1 MYAILQRMK
10 YPLVLQH
17 SESDCGA
24 ACIATVLK
32 YYNRILS
39 FNRIREAIGTGQQGT
54 TLLGLRRGA
63 EAFGFNAR
71 QVKVTLELVDRIN
84 EAPLPAI
91 IHWKGSHWVILYGQN
106 KDKYVI
112 ADPGVGVRYISRQ
125 ELDECWQNGIMLVL
139 TPDSVRFEEQ
149 VDDEKVE
156 GFNYFLQRILP
167 YRQVLIK
174 AISLNLLVGLLSLAS
189 PFLVQILTDD
199 VLVRRD
205 RQLLTTVAIGVIVI
219 NLFSSLCQ
227 FIQSKLIAHFAQRLK
242 LELVLEFG
250 RQILRLPLSYYETR
264 RSGEIVSRLQDI
276 QEINQLISQMAIAL
290 PSQLFIGLISL
301 SLMLFYSF
309 KLAAIAVS
317 LTVLMTLPI
326 ILSYPTFKQKT
337 RSFLVTDAEN
347 QGFLVET
354 FKGAM
359 TLKTS
364 NAAPQAWEEIQSRSG
379 RIANLGF
386 RTIDIIILNRFFSTL
401 VSQIGSIAV
410 LWFGS
415 SLVIDRQLSIG
426 QLLAFHAMN
435 NNFIEL
441 INYVIGFVDRFTFS
455 QTALERLTEVIEA
468 KPEVDRDTKP
478 WIEIAADADIVC
490 TKIKYY
496 YPGRLELFDDLSVT
510 IPGGKVTAL
519 IGRSGCG
526 KSTLAK
532 VIASLYPLETG
543 SICFGNY
550 SQGDISLECLRHQI
564 ILIPQEPHFWSR
576 SILDNFRF
584 SYPYLSFEEIVA
596 ACKLTGADEF
606 IQQIPDGYQT
616 VLGEFGANISG
627 GQKQKLAIARAIAT
641 NPPILIL
648 DESTSSLDPVS
659 ETQLLERLLSSRRGK
674 TTIMITHRSKVI
686 DRAEWVICL
695 ENGQLQQQ
703 GSLSELRSLSGKHT
717 DFLLS

>member
-1 MYAILQRMK
+1 MK

-17 SESDCGA
+17 SEADCGA

-32 YYNRILS
+32 YYDRILS

-71 QVKVTLELVDRIN
+71 QVKVTPELIDRID

-91 IHWKGSHWVILYGQN
+91 IHWKGYHWVVLYGRD
-106 KDKYVI
+106 KDKYII
-112 ADPGVGVRYISRQ
+112 ADPGAGVRYISRQ
-125 ELDECWQNGIMLVL
+125 ELDRCWKNGVMLVVI
-139 TPDSVRFEEQ
+139 PDRVRFEQ
-149 VDDEKVE
+149 QIDDEQIE
-156 GFNYFLQRILP
+156 GFNYFLKRVIP
-167 YRQVLIK
+167 YRRVLIK

-189 PFLVQILTDD
+189 PFLIQILTDD

-205 RQLLTTVAIGVIVI
+205 RQLLTTVAIGVIAI
-219 NLFSSLCQ
+219 NLFSSFCQ
-227 FIQSKLIAHFAQRLK
+227 LVQSKLIAHFAQRLK

-264 RSGEIVSRLQDI
+264 RSGEVVSRLQDI
-276 QEINQLISQMAIAL
+276 QEINQLISQTAIAL
-290 PSQLFIGLISL
+290 PSQVFIGLISL
-301 SLMLFYSF
+301 GLMLFYS
-309 KLAAIAVS
+309 LQLTAIAVIITS
-317 LTVLMTLPI
+317 LMTLPV
-326 ILSYPTFKQKT
+326 ILSYPTLKQKT

-354 FKGAM
+354 FKGAI

-364 NAAPQAWEEIQSRSG
+364 NAVPQAWEELQSRFG

-386 RTIDIIILNRFFSTL
+386 RTIEIIILNGFISKL
-401 VSQIGSIAV
+401 VSGIGTIAV

-426 QLLAFHAMN
+426 QLLAFYAMN
-435 NNFIEL
+435 NNFTEL
-441 INYVIGFVDRFTFS
+441 VNYLIGFLDRFTFS
-455 QTALERLTEVIEA
+455 QTAIQRLTEVIEA
-468 KPEVDRDTKP
+468 TPEVDDDTKP
-478 WIEIAADADIVC
+478 WIEIAADRDIIC

-496 YPGRLELFDDLSVT
+496 YPGRLELFDNFSVT

-532 VIASLYPLETG
+532 LIASLDPMETG
-543 SICFGNY
+543 SICFGSY
-550 SQGDISLECLRHQI
+550 SQKDISLECLRRQVV
-564 ILIPQEPHFWSR
+564 LIPQEPHFWSR

-606 IQQIPDGYQT
+606 IQQLPDGYQT
-616 VLGEFGANISG
+616 ILGEFGANISG

-641 NPPILIL
+641 NPSILIL

-659 ETQLLERLLSSRRGK
+659 EAQILDQLLSSRLGK
-674 TTIMITHRSKVI
+674 TTIVITHRPSVI
-686 DRAEWVICL
+686 NRADWIVFL

-703 GSLSELRSLSGKHT
+703 GSLEELRSLSGSHT
-717 DFLLS
+717 DFLING

>member
-1 MYAILQRMK
+1 MK

-17 SESDCGA
+17 SEADCGA

-32 YYNRILS
+32 YYDRILS

-71 QVKVTLELVDRIN
+71 QVKVTPELIDRID

-91 IHWKGSHWVILYGQN
+91 IHWKGYHWVVLYGRD
-106 KDKYVI
+106 KDKYII
-112 ADPGVGVRYISRQ
+112 ADPGAGVRYISRQ
-125 ELDECWQNGIMLVL
+125 ELDRCWKNGVMLVVI
-139 TPDSVRFEEQ
+139 PDRVRFEQ
-149 VDDEKVE
+149 QIDDEQIE
-156 GFNYFLQRILP
+156 GFNYFLKRVIP
-167 YRQVLIK
+167 YRRVLIK

-189 PFLVQILTDD
+189 PFLIQILTDD

-205 RQLLTTVAIGVIVI
+205 RQLLTTVAIGVIAI
-219 NLFSSLCQ
+219 NLFSSFCQ
-227 FIQSKLIAHFAQRLK
+227 LVQSKLIAHFAQRLK

-264 RSGEIVSRLQDI
+264 RSGEVVSRLQDI
-276 QEINQLISQMAIAL
+276 QEINQLISQTAIAL
-290 PSQLFIGLISL
+290 PSQVFIGLISL
-301 SLMLFYSF
+301 GLMLFYS
-309 KLAAIAVS
+309 LQLTAIAVIITS
-317 LTVLMTLPI
+317 LMTLPV
-326 ILSYPTFKQKT
+326 ILSYPTLKQKT

-354 FKGAM
+354 FKGAI

-364 NAAPQAWEEIQSRSG
+364 NAVPQAWEELQSRFG

-386 RTIDIIILNRFFSTL
+386 RTIEIIILNGFISKL
-401 VSQIGSIAV
+401 VSGIGTIAV

-426 QLLAFHAMN
+426 QLLAFYAMN
-435 NNFIEL
+435 NNFTEL
-441 INYVIGFVDRFTFS
+441 VNYLIGFLDRFTFS
-455 QTALERLTEVIEA
+455 QTAIQRLTEVIEA
-468 KPEVDRDTKP
+468 TPEVDDDTKP
-478 WIEIAADADIVC
+478 WIEIAADRDIIC

-496 YPGRLELFDDLSVT
+496 YPGRLELFDNFSVT

-532 VIASLYPLETG
+532 LIASLDPMETG
-543 SICFGNY
+543 SICFGSY
-550 SQGDISLECLRHQI
+550 SQKDISLECLRRQVV
-564 ILIPQEPHFWSR
+564 LIPQEPHFWSR

-606 IQQIPDGYQT
+606 IQQLPDGYQT
-616 VLGEFGANISG
+616 ILGEFGANISG

-641 NPPILIL
+641 NPSILIL

-659 ETQLLERLLSSRRGK
+659 EAQILDQLLSSRLGK
-674 TTIMITHRSKVI
+674 TTIVITHRPSVI
-686 DRAEWVICL
+686 NRADWIVFL

-703 GSLSELRSLSGKHT
+703 GSLEELRSLSGSHT
-717 DFLLS
+717 DFLTKMSG

>member
-1 MYAILQRMK
+1 MK

-17 SESDCGA
+17 SEADCGA

-32 YYNRILS
+32 YYDRILS

-71 QVKVTLELVDRIN
+71 QVKVTPELIDRID

-91 IHWKGSHWVILYGQN
+91 IHWKGYHWVVLYGRD
-106 KDKYVI
+106 KDKYII
-112 ADPGVGVRYISRQ
+112 ADPGAGVRYISRQ
-125 ELDECWQNGIMLVL
+125 ELDRCWKNGVMLVVI
-139 TPDSVRFEEQ
+139 PDRVRFEQ
-149 VDDEKVE
+149 QIDDEQIE
-156 GFNYFLQRILP
+156 GFNYFLKRVIP
-167 YRQVLIK
+167 YRRVLIK

-189 PFLVQILTDD
+189 PFLIQILTDD

-205 RQLLTTVAIGVIVI
+205 RQLLTTVAIGVIAI
-219 NLFSSLCQ
+219 NLFSSFCQ
-227 FIQSKLIAHFAQRLK
+227 LVQSKLIAHFAQRLK

-264 RSGEIVSRLQDI
+264 RSGEVVSRLQDI
-276 QEINQLISQMAIAL
+276 QEINQLISQTAIAL
-290 PSQLFIGLISL
+290 PSQVFIGLISL
-301 SLMLFYSF
+301 GLMLFYSL
-309 KLAAIAVS
+309 KLTAIAVIITS
-317 LTVLMTLPI
+317 LMTLPV
-326 ILSYPTFKQKT
+326 ILSYPTLKQKT

-354 FKGAM
+354 FKGAI

-364 NAAPQAWEEIQSRSG
+364 NAVPQAWEELQSRFG

-386 RTIDIIILNRFFSTL
+386 RTIEIIILNGFIAKL
-401 VSQIGSIAV
+401 VSGIGMIAV

-426 QLLAFHAMN
+426 QLLAFYAMN
-435 NNFIEL
+435 NNFTEL
-441 INYVIGFVDRFTFS
+441 VNYLIGFLDRFTFS
-455 QTALERLTEVIEA
+455 QTAIQRLTEVIEA
-468 KPEVDRDTKP
+468 TPEVDDDTKP
-478 WIEIAADADIVC
+478 WIEIAADRDIIC

-496 YPGRLELFDDLSVT
+496 YPGRLELFDNFSVT

-532 VIASLYPLETG
+532 LIASLDPMETG
-543 SICFGNY
+543 SICFGSY
-550 SQGDISLECLRHQI
+550 SQKDISLECLRRQVV
-564 ILIPQEPHFWSR
+564 LIPQEPHFWSR

-606 IQQIPDGYQT
+606 IQQLPDGYQT
-616 VLGEFGANISG
+616 ILGEFGANISG

-641 NPPILIL
+641 NPSILIL

-659 ETQLLERLLSSRRGK
+659 EAQILDQLLSSRLGK
-674 TTIMITHRSKVI
+674 TTIVITHRPSVI
-686 DRAEWVICL
+686 NRADWIVFL

-703 GSLSELRSLSGKHT
+703 GSLEELRSLSGSHT
-717 DFLLS
+717 DFLTKMSG

>member
-1 MYAILQRMK
+1 MK

-17 SESDCGA
+17 SEADCGA

-32 YYNRILS
+32 YYDRILS

-71 QVKVTLELVDRIN
+71 QVKVTPELIDRID

-91 IHWKGSHWVILYGQN
+91 IHWKGYHWVVLYGRD
-106 KDKYVI
+106 KDKYII

-125 ELDECWQNGIMLVL
+125 ELDRCWKNGVMLVVI
-139 TPDSVRFEEQ
+139 PDRVRFEQ
-149 VDDEKVE
+149 QIDDEQIE
-156 GFNYFLQRILP
+156 GFNYFLKRVIP
-167 YRQVLIK
+167 YRRVLIK
-174 AISLNLLVGLLSLAS
+174 AISLNLLVGLLALAS
-189 PFLVQILTDD
+189 PFLIQILTDD

-219 NLFSSLCQ
+219 NLFSSFCQ
-227 FIQSKLIAHFAQRLK
+227 LVQSKLIAHFAQRLK

-264 RSGEIVSRLQDI
+264 RSGEVVSRLQDI
-276 QEINQLISQMAIAL
+276 QEINQLISQTAIAL
-290 PSQLFIGLISL
+290 PSQVFIGLISL
-301 SLMLFYSF
+301 GLMLFYS
-309 KLAAIAVS
+309 LQLTAIAVIITS
-317 LTVLMTLPI
+317 LMTLPV
-326 ILSYPTFKQKT
+326 ILSYPTLKQKT

-354 FKGAM
+354 FKGAI

-364 NAAPQAWEEIQSRSG
+364 NAVPQAWEELQSRFG

-386 RTIDIIILNRFFSTL
+386 RTIEIIILNGFISKL
-401 VSQIGSIAV
+401 VSGIGTIAV

-426 QLLAFHAMN
+426 QLLAFYAMN
-435 NNFIEL
+435 NNFTEL
-441 INYVIGFVDRFTFS
+441 VNYLIGFLDRFTFS
-455 QTALERLTEVIEA
+455 QTAIQRLTEVIEA
-468 KPEVDRDTKP
+468 TPEVDDDTKP
-478 WIEIAADADIVC
+478 WIEIAADRDIIC

-496 YPGRLELFDDLSVT
+496 YPGRLELFDNFSVT

-532 VIASLYPLETG
+532 LIASLDPMETG
-543 SICFGNY
+543 SICFGSY
-550 SQGDISLECLRHQI
+550 SQKDISLECLRRQVV
-564 ILIPQEPHFWSR
+564 LIPQEPHFWSR

-606 IQQIPDGYQT
+606 IQQLPDGYQT
-616 VLGEFGANISG
+616 ILGEFGANISG

-641 NPPILIL
+641 NPSILIL

-659 ETQLLERLLSSRRGK
+659 EAQILDQLLSSRLGK
-674 TTIMITHRSKVI
+674 TTIVITHRPSVI
-686 DRAEWVICL
+686 NRADWIVFL

-703 GSLSELRSLSGKHT
+703 GSLEELRSLSGSHT
-717 DFLLS
+717 DFLING

>member
-1 MYAILQRMK
+1 MK

-17 SESDCGA
+17 SEADCGA

-32 YYNRILS
+32 YYDRILS

-71 QVKVTLELVDRIN
+71 QVKVTPELIDRID

-91 IHWKGSHWVILYGQN
+91 IHWKGYHWVVLYGRD
-106 KDKYVI
+106 KDKYII
-112 ADPGVGVRYISRQ
+112 ADPGAGVRYISRQ
-125 ELDECWQNGIMLVL
+125 ELDRCWKNGVMLVVI
-139 TPDSVRFEEQ
+139 PDRVRFEQ
-149 VDDEKVE
+149 QIDDEQIE
-156 GFNYFLQRILP
+156 GFNYFLKRVIP
-167 YRQVLIK
+167 YRRVLIK

-189 PFLVQILTDD
+189 PFLIQILTDD

-205 RQLLTTVAIGVIVI
+205 RQLLTTVAIGVIAI
-219 NLFSSLCQ
+219 NLFSSFCQ
-227 FIQSKLIAHFAQRLK
+227 LVQSKLIAHFAQRLK

-264 RSGEIVSRLQDI
+264 RSGEVVSRLQDI
-276 QEINQLISQMAIAL
+276 QEINQLISQTAIAL
-290 PSQLFIGLISL
+290 PSQVFIGLISL
-301 SLMLFYSF
+301 GLMLFYSL
-309 KLAAIAVS
+309 KLTAIAVIITS
-317 LTVLMTLPI
+317 LMTLPV
-326 ILSYPTFKQKT
+326 ILSYPTLKQKT

-354 FKGAM
+354 FKGAI

-364 NAAPQAWEEIQSRSG
+364 NAVPQAWEELQSRFG

-386 RTIDIIILNRFFSTL
+386 RTIEIIILNGFISKL
-401 VSQIGSIAV
+401 VSGIGTIAV

-426 QLLAFHAMN
+426 QLLAFYAMN
-435 NNFIEL
+435 NNFTEL
-441 INYVIGFVDRFTFS
+441 VNYLIGFLDRFTFS
-455 QTALERLTEVIEA
+455 QTAIQRLTEVIEA
-468 KPEVDRDTKP
+468 TPEVDDDTKP
-478 WIEIAADADIVC
+478 WIEIAADRDIIC

-496 YPGRLELFDDLSVT
+496 YPGRLELFDNFSVT

-532 VIASLYPLETG
+532 LIASLDPMETG
-543 SICFGNY
+543 SICFGSY
-550 SQGDISLECLRHQI
+550 SQKDISLECLRRQVV
-564 ILIPQEPHFWSR
+564 LIPQEPHFWSR

-606 IQQIPDGYQT
+606 IQQLPDGYQT
-616 VLGEFGANISG
+616 ILGEFGANISG

-641 NPPILIL
+641 NPSILIL

-659 ETQLLERLLSSRRGK
+659 EAQILDQLLSSRLGK
-674 TTIMITHRSKVI
+674 TTIVITHRPSVI
-686 DRAEWVICL
+686 NRADWIVCL

-703 GSLSELRSLSGKHT
+703 GSLEELRSLSGSHT
-717 DFLLS
+717 DFLING

>member
-1 MYAILQRMK
+1 MK

-17 SESDCGA
+17 SEADCGA

-32 YYNRILS
+32 YYDRILS

-71 QVKVTLELVDRIN
+71 QVKVTPELIDRID

-91 IHWKGSHWVILYGQN
+91 IHWKGYHWVVLYGRD
-106 KDKYVI
+106 KDKYII
-112 ADPGVGVRYISRQ
+112 ADPGAGVRYISRQ
-125 ELDECWQNGIMLVL
+125 ELDRCWKNGVMLVVI
-139 TPDSVRFEEQ
+139 PDRVRFEQ
-149 VDDEKVE
+149 QIDDEQIE
-156 GFNYFLQRILP
+156 GFNYFLKRVIP
-167 YRQVLIK
+167 YRRVLIK

-189 PFLVQILTDD
+189 PFLIQILTDD

-219 NLFSSLCQ
+219 NLFSSFCQ
-227 FIQSKLIAHFAQRLK
+227 LVQSKLIAHFAQRLK

-264 RSGEIVSRLQDI
+264 RSGEVVSRLQDI
-276 QEINQLISQMAIAL
+276 QEINQLISQTAIAL
-290 PSQLFIGLISL
+290 PSQVFIGLISL
-301 SLMLFYSF
+301 GLMLFYSL
-309 KLAAIAVS
+309 KLTAIAVIITS
-317 LTVLMTLPI
+317 LMTLPV
-326 ILSYPTFKQKT
+326 ILSYPTLKQKT

-354 FKGAM
+354 FKGAI

-364 NAAPQAWEEIQSRSG
+364 NAVPQAWEELQSRFG

-386 RTIDIIILNRFFSTL
+386 RTIEIIILNGFIAKL
-401 VSQIGSIAV
+401 VSGIGMIAV

-426 QLLAFHAMN
+426 QLLAFYAMN
-435 NNFIEL
+435 NNFTEL
-441 INYVIGFVDRFTFS
+441 VNYLIGFLDRFTFS
-455 QTALERLTEVIEA
+455 QTAIQRLTEVIEA
-468 KPEVDRDTKP
+468 TPEVDDDTKP
-478 WIEIAADADIVC
+478 WIEIAADRDIIC

-496 YPGRLELFDDLSVT
+496 YPGRLELFDNFSVT

-532 VIASLYPLETG
+532 LIASLDPMETG
-543 SICFGNY
+543 SICFGSY
-550 SQGDISLECLRHQI
+550 SQKDISLECLRRQVV
-564 ILIPQEPHFWSR
+564 LIPQEPHFWSR

-606 IQQIPDGYQT
+606 IQQLPDGYQT
-616 VLGEFGANISG
+616 ILGEFGANISG

-641 NPPILIL
+641 NPSILIL

-659 ETQLLERLLSSRRGK
+659 EAQILDQLLSSRLGK
-674 TTIMITHRSKVI
+674 TTIVITHRPSVI
-686 DRAEWVICL
+686 NRADWIVFL

-703 GSLSELRSLSGKHT
+703 GSLEELRSLSGSHT
-717 DFLLS
+717 DFLTKMSG